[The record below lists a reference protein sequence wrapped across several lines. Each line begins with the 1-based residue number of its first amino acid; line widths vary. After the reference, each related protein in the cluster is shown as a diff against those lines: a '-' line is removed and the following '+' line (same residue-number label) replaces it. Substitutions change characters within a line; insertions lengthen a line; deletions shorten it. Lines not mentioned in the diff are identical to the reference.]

1 MGFSILLAHR
11 FLGDN
16 FYGFI
21 VTLIVVVVKKLDVKE
36 LISKLALIF
45 FF

>member
-21 VTLIVVVVKKLDVKE
+21 VTLIVVVKKLDVKE
-36 LISKLALIF
+36 LISKLGLIF